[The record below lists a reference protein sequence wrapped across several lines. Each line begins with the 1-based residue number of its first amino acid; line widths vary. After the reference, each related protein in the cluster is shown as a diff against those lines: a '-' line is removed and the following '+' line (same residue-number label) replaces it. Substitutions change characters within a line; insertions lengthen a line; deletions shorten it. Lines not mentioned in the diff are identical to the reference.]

1 MKNLTVALVL
11 VSVLISLPVYSEPQ
25 SQARELQNT
34 FHEIYEN
41 YQDSVV
47 YIATERTVKVA
58 EDPFMQF
65 FGRQQGPMS
74 QRQQSMGTGF
84 ILSVDGYV
92 CTNHHVVAGAEKMMV
107 RIDGKEY
114 SAKLIG
120 SDAVTDIALLKI
132 NNVSNL
138 KPVKLGDSSGVQV
151 GDWAIAIGNPF
162 GLDRTFTVGVISA
175 VARKGVD
182 DLGMEHIQTDASIN
196 PGNSGGPLINLD
208 SEVIGMNRMIFSQTG
223 GSLGIGFAIP
233 INRVKDIVE
242 QLRTKGKVQRGFIGI
257 QITPLTPDLAKEV
270 NVPVKEGIWVAS
282 VFNQGPAGKAGIQP
296 GDVIYTINGKTV
308 TDPQEFIQIVT
319 ATSPGKTVKL
329 GLYRGQRQISMVVQ
343 VGQRP
348 DK

>member
-1 MKNLTVALVL
+1 MKKLNVL
-11 VSVLISLPVYSEPQ
+11 FAVLSVLISLPAYG
-25 SQARELQNT
+25 QARELQNT

-41 YQDSVV
+41 YRDSVV
-47 YIATERTVKVA
+47 YISTERTVRIA

-84 ILSVDGYV
+84 ILSADGYV
-92 CTNHHVVAGAEKMMV
+92 CTNHHVVAGAEKMSV
-107 RIDGKEY
+107 RIDNQEY

-120 SDAVTDIALLKI
+120 SDAVTDIALLKV

-138 KPVKLGDSSGVQV
+138 KPVKLGDSSTVQV

-182 DLGMEHIQTDASIN
+182 DLGMDHIQTDASIN

-270 NVPVKEGIWVAS
+270 NVPIKEGIWVAS

-296 GDVIYTINGKTV
+296 GDVIYSINGKSV

-319 ATSPGKTVKL
+319 ETAPGKTVKV
-329 GLYRGQRQISMVVQ
+329 GIYRGQRQISMVIQ